1 MAPAPRIA
9 QRAVSAQVE
18 RLGRSRER
26 LESGSAM
33 SARPDVVYV
42 LPDKMGGVLSI
53 VANLL
58 RYRTPDEF
66 TYRSILTRNELD
78 HDTLAS
84 MPLCAD
90 QEARFDY
97 ALPIENLYAVVKRL
111 SRVIGP
117 GPGVLVCNDF
127 VELLLLTVVDPGRT
141 VVQILHGDYDYYY
154 NLAAAHEPLVHA
166 FVAYS
171 RTVYEKLID
180 RLPHRRDTIF
190 WLPYGIPIPASARQS
205 SSGPLRLI
213 FVGRL
218 DEAKG
223 VFKLPDIDRLL
234 RDEGVPVT
242 WTIVGNGPAR
252 ETLRAAWPEAP
263 HVRWTEAPTPGAVA
277 ALCAEHDVFVL
288 PSHAEGLSVAT
299 VEAMSVGLVPVISDL
314 PSMTELLD
322 GGRTGVSAPVGDA
335 ALFARAIGALARDRD
350 RLETMSRAARQLA
363 IDRFDI
369 RARAASYQQVYGR
382 WRELYRPR
390 PASPTRVY
398 GSRLDQ
404 RWIPNAAVKL
414 IRTRL
419 RRA

>member
-1 MAPAPRIA
+1 MT
-9 QRAVSAQVE
+9 
-18 RLGRSRER
+18 
-26 LESGSAM
+26 
-33 SARPDVVYV
+33 ARPDVVYV
-42 LPDKMGGVLSI
+42 LPDKMGGMLSM

-58 RYRTPDEF
+58 QHRTPDEF
-66 TYRSILTRNELD
+66 TYRVILTRNELD
-78 HDTLAS
+78 HDTWAP
-84 MPLCAD
+84 MPLGA
-90 QEARFDY
+90 EEESRFDY
-97 ALPIENLYAVVKRL
+97 ALPVENLYAVVKRL
-111 SRVIGP
+111 SRMIGP

-154 NLAAAHEPLVHA
+154 NLAAVHEPLVHA
-166 FVAYS
+166 FVASS

-180 RLPHRRDTIF
+180 RLPQRRDTIF
-190 WLPYGIPIPASARQS
+190 WLPYGVPIPADSRQS

-223 VFKLPDIDRLL
+223 IFTMPDIDRLL
-234 RDEGVPVT
+234 REEAVPIT
-242 WTIVGNGPAR
+242 WTIVGSGPAG
-252 ETLRAAWPEAP
+252 EALKAAWPKAST
-263 HVRWTEAPTPGAVA
+263 VRWTEAATPAAVTS
-277 ALCAEHDVFVL
+277 LCAEHDVLVL
-288 PSHAEGLSVAT
+288 PSRAEGLPVAA
-299 VEAMSVGLVPVISDL
+299 VEAMSVGVVPVVSDL
-314 PSMTELLD
+314 PSMAELLD
-322 GGRTGVSAPVGDA
+322 GGRTGMSAPVGDA
-335 ALFARAIGALARDRD
+335 ASFARAIAVLARDRN

-369 RARAASYQQVYGR
+369 RARAASYQQVYAR
-382 WRELYRPR
+382 WRELYRAR

-414 IRTRL
+414 IRSAL